1 MAKLPLADLRRML
14 ADPDIPEKSL
24 RRYLRPSGDG
34 AGAFNPEV
42 VPDPETVEI
51 TEDEL
56 ALESALGF
64 GNALC
69 RFRRRK
75 AFERRIARGDPAPVL
90 VAEGDSWFQF
100 PFLIDDVID
109 QLNGDFN
116 VWCVSAAGDTAQ
128 NIVHLNPEYM
138 RALDAQA
145 GRVQAFLFSA
155 AGNDVIGEDEN
166 GVPVLSRLLR
176 QNTGA
181 GPVEDLIDRAALD
194 RTLGFLRDSYQKVI
208 DTIRADARFA
218 TLPIVVHGYD
228 YAFPGAPGDER
239 DPIYARPDEWLGGP
253 LRAKGITHPST
264 QRAVV
269 GFMIDALYD
278 MLFALA
284 GDPAKTGVH
293 VVDVR
298 KTLWRKTDWADEI
311 HGTDDGFAMVA
322 EKFRAVIDAAI
333 GRRAPVVV
341 ERGAQARGGATIVL
355 DPGHGGA
362 EDVGGS
368 SANNVE
374 GPGGAREK
382 TVALALA
389 RAAKAALE
397 ARGHR
402 VLLTRAS
409 DRNLGLASRA
419 AVAREAQADAFVSL
433 HFSAD
438 RPPEAFHHPDAGRGS
453 ARLARAVQAALAQAS
468 GLAGG
473 GTRSLR
479 LGVLNP
485 EKLDPR
491 TAACLVEVSGL
502 ADPAEAARLAD
513 AAYVRRLAA
522 ALADGIERH
531 LADPAAG
538 ALERAPA
545 AAPDY
550 EDAASAP
557 PPPSA
562 RRTLADGRQVRGAV
576 SPGLARAFDKRAFA
590 RDGAPEM
597 AAPMAGFSNAEKFLD
612 AWRARSRGRA
622 GLSPSDKFERTV
634 GRNDAL
640 PFSFLQNGH
649 ACGRAV
655 CKIEASGVDFQG
667 AEGAWFGS
675 GFLVGPNLLLTNH
688 HVLNSAAVAREAWAK
703 FSFERTPDGG
713 LSPVRA
719 FRMDPEKLFITS
731 KAVGGLDYTFVW
743 LDGDAHE
750 EFGFI
755 PMGRGAFTIAPR
767 ERANVIHHPKG
778 EPKQVSIQNN
788 ELVDFHPV
796 MLHYVS
802 DTEGGSSGSPVMD
815 NTWRLIALHHAWET
829 LPPGVPQPGRED
841 AGFVNE
847 GVKIAAIVVDL
858 ETRLAEPREA
868 ASAQAVLAQVGGAD
882 SITGYFGAVGR
893 RARAGG
899 DGYERVVDVYQGQ
912 GQDVDIAFWNVE
924 WFNRRFTE
932 RVGDV
937 ARVIADLN
945 VDIWALSE
953 TSPEATQALV
963 ARLEDEF
970 GHTMDFA
977 ASEPDA
983 PGGRQTTAVLWNP
996 LTVRGARRDW
1006 PDEVAA
1012 LLRLDSRDP
1021 AAQAFEAV
1029 EGKVFNRFPGLFHF
1043 TALQRDEP
1051 GREPFAFNLAPLHL
1065 KAMAEGRRRR
1075 RMASNILARAVRLMI
1090 ERHDA
1095 DEDWVIGG
1103 DINAEL
1109 ASGDF
1114 AGLTGAGFLAMSA
1127 QDEDEGAFSFLKR
1140 PRSLIDS
1147 IFLSPSLSRRFG
1159 ADDFFIYARDAKAPD
1174 FVKTVSDHRPVLARL
1189 ALREAAPAAAPV
1201 VAAPAPAAPPAA
1213 PPAAAAAGDAL
1224 DQTLALLRADPD
1236 AFLRAL
1242 AARLKALDE

>member
-14 ADPDIPEKSL
+14 ADPDIPEKTL
-24 RRYLRPSGDG
+24 RQYLRASGDG
-34 AGAFNPEV
+34 AGAFDPVV

-64 GNALC
+64 GNAIC
-69 RFRRRK
+69 RYRRKK

-109 QLNGDFN
+109 QLNRDFN
-116 VWCVSAAGDTAQ
+116 VWCISAAGDTAQ

-145 GRVQAFLFSA
+145 GRVQAFLLSA
-155 AGNDVIGEDEN
+155 AGNDVIGEDAN

-176 QNTGA
+176 QNPGA

-194 RTLGFLRDSYQKVI
+194 KTLGFLRDSYQKVI

-218 TLPIVVHGYD
+218 TLPVIIHGYD
-228 YAFPGAPGDER
+228 YAFPGAPDDPR
-239 DPIYARPDEWLGGP
+239 NPIYAKPDEWLGGP

-269 GFMIDALYD
+269 GYLIDALYD

-284 GDPAKTGVH
+284 GDSAKSFVH

-298 KTLWRKTDWADEI
+298 KTLFRVTDWVDEI

-333 GRRAPVVV
+333 GRRAPVVF
-341 ERGAQARGGATIVL
+341 ERGAEGRGATIVL

-374 GPGGAREK
+374 GPGGVREK

-419 AVAREAQADAFVSL
+419 AVAREAQANAFVSL

-438 RPPEAFHHPDAGRGS
+438 QPPAAFHHPEAGRD
-453 ARLARAVQAALAQAS
+453 AERLARAVQAALEQAT
-468 GLAGG
+468 GLKGG
-473 GTRSLR
+473 GVRSLR
-479 LGVLNP
+479 LAVLNP

-491 TAACLVEVSGL
+491 TAACLIEVSGL

-531 LADPAAG
+531 LAGDVAG
-538 ALERAPA
+538 GVESAQA

-557 PPPSA
+557 PPTSE

-576 SPGLARAFDKRAFA
+576 APGLARAFDKRAFESGV
-590 RDGAPEM
+590 GAEM
-597 AAPMAGFSNAEKFLD
+597 AAPMAGFSNAERFLD
-612 AWRARSRGRA
+612 AWRARSRVRA
-622 GLSPSDKFERTV
+622 GLSPSGRFERTV

-640 PFSFLQNGH
+640 PFFFLENGH
-649 ACGRAV
+649 ARGRAV

-667 AEGAWFGS
+667 MEGAWFGS

-688 HVLNSAAVAREAWAK
+688 HVLNSPAVAREAWAK
-703 FSFERTPDGG
+703 FSFERTPGGG

-743 LDGDAHE
+743 LDGDAHA

-755 PMGRGAFTIAPR
+755 PMERGAFTIAPH

-788 ELVDFHPV
+788 ELIDFHPV

-815 NTWRLIALHHAWET
+815 NAWRLIALHHAWET
-829 LPPGVPQPGRED
+829 LPPGVAQPGRED
-841 AGFVNE
+841 ANFVNE

-858 ETRLAEPREA
+858 ETRLTEPAEA
-868 ASAQAVLAQVGGAD
+868 AAAQAVLAQVGGAD

-899 DGYERVVDVYQGQ
+899 DAYERVVDVYQGR

-963 ARLEDEF
+963 TRLKDEF
-970 GHTMDFA
+970 GHEMAFA

-983 PGGRQTTAVLWNP
+983 PGGRQSTAVLWNP
-996 LTVRGARRDW
+996 LTVQGARRDW

-1043 TALQRDEP
+1043 TALQREDP
-1051 GREPFAFNLAPLHL
+1051 GCEAFSFNLAPLHL
-1065 KAMAEGRRRR
+1065 KAMDEGRRRR
-1075 RMASNILARAVRLMI
+1075 RMASNILAHAVRLMI
-1090 ERHDA
+1090 ERHGA

-1109 ASGDF
+1109 ASEDF

-1127 QDEDEGAFSFLKR
+1127 QDEAEGAFSFLKR

-1147 IFLSPSLSRRFG
+1147 IFLSPSLSRRYG

-1189 ALREAAPAAAPV
+1189 ALRDMAPAATLIAPV
-1201 VAAPAPAAPPAA
+1201 APVAP

-1224 DQTLALLRADPD
+1224 DQTLALLKADPD

-1242 AARLKALDE
+1242 AARLRALDE

>member
-1 MAKLPLADLRRML
+1 MAKLPLADLRRMM
-14 ADPDIPEKSL
+14 ADPDVPEKTL
-24 RRYLRPSGDG
+24 RQYLRPAEDG
-34 AGAFNPEV
+34 GGVFNPEV
-42 VPDPETVEI
+42 VPNPETVEI

-56 ALESALGF
+56 ALESAIGF
-64 GNALC
+64 GNQFC
-69 RFRRRK
+69 RFRRKK

-100 PFLIDDVID
+100 PFLVEDVID
-109 QLNGDFN
+109 HLSRDFN
-116 VWCVSAAGDTAQ
+116 VWCISAAGDTAQ
-128 NIVHLNPEYM
+128 NIVHRNPEYM

-145 GRVQAFLFSA
+145 GRAQAFLFSA
-155 AGNDVIGEDEN
+155 AGNDVIGEDET
-166 GVPVLSRLLR
+166 GAPVLNRLLR
-176 QNTGA
+176 QNPGS

-194 RTLGFLRDSYQKVI
+194 KTLGFLRDSYRTVI
-208 DTIRADARFA
+208 DTIRADARFSM
-218 TLPIVVHGYD
+218 LPIIVHGYD

-239 DPIYARPDEWLGGP
+239 DPIYAKPDEWLGGP
-253 LRAKGITHPST
+253 LRARGITHPST

-269 GFMIDALYD
+269 GYLIDALYA

-284 GDPAKTGVH
+284 GDSAKTGVH

-311 HGTDDGFAMVA
+311 HGTDDGFGLVA

-333 GRRAPVVV
+333 GRRAPVAF
-341 ERGAQARGGATIVL
+341 ERGTEGRGATIVL

-368 SANNVE
+368 SANNIE
-374 GPGGAREK
+374 GSGGVQEK

-419 AVAREAQADAFVSL
+419 AVAREAQAAAFVSL

-438 RPPEAFHHPDAGRGS
+438 QPPQAFHHPDAGRD
-453 ARLARAVQAALAQAS
+453 AERLARAVQAALEQAT
-468 GLAGG
+468 GLKGG
-473 GTRSLR
+473 GVRALR
-479 LGVLNP
+479 LGVLTP
-485 EKLDPR
+485 ERLDAR

-513 AAYVRRLAA
+513 PAYLRRLAA

-531 LADPAAG
+531 LAGDVARGVESAQ
-538 ALERAPA
+538 A

-557 PPPSA
+557 PPPSE

-576 SPGLARAFDKRAFA
+576 SPGLARAFDKRAFE
-590 RDGAPEM
+590 RGDGASEM
-597 AAPMAGFSNAEKFLD
+597 ASPMAGFSDVEKFLD
-612 AWRARSRGRA
+612 AWRARSRSRA
-622 GLSPSDKFERTV
+622 GLSPSGKFERTV

-640 PFSFLQNGH
+640 PFFFLHNGH
-649 ACGRAV
+649 ARGRAV

-667 AEGAWFGS
+667 GEGAWFGS
-675 GFLVGPNLLLTNH
+675 GFLVGPNLLLSNN

-703 FSFERTPDGG
+703 FSFERTPGGG

-719 FRMDPEKLFITS
+719 FRMDPDRLFITS
-731 KAVGGLDYTFVW
+731 PAVGGLDYTFVW

-755 PMGRGAFTIAPR
+755 PMERGAFTIAPH

-778 EPKQVSIQNN
+778 EPKQVSLQNN
-788 ELVDFHPV
+788 ELIDFHPV

-815 NTWRLIALHHAWET
+815 NTWRLIALHHAWEA
-829 LPPGVPQPGRED
+829 LPPGTPSPGREGAD
-841 AGFVNE
+841 FVNE

-858 ETRLAEPREA
+858 ETRLTEPSEA
-868 ASAQAVLAQVGGAD
+868 AAAQAVLAQVGGAD

-899 DGYERVVDVYQGQ
+899 DAYERVVDVYQGS

-953 TSPEATQALV
+953 SSPEATQALV
-963 ARLEDEF
+963 TRLKDEF
-970 GHTMDFA
+970 GHQMAFA

-983 PGGRQTTAVLWNP
+983 PGGRQTTTVLWNP
-996 LTVRGARRDW
+996 LTVKGERRDW
-1006 PDEVAA
+1006 PPEIAA

-1021 AAQAFEAV
+1021 AAQPFEAV
-1029 EGKVFNRFPGLFHF
+1029 EGAIFNRFPGLFHF

-1051 GREPFAFNLAPLHL
+1051 YRAAFDFNLVPLHL
-1065 KAMAEGRRRR
+1065 KAMDEGRRRR
-1075 RMASNILARAVRLMI
+1075 RMASNILAQAVRLMI
-1090 ERHDA
+1090 ERHGA

-1103 DINAEL
+1103 DVNAEL
-1109 ASGDF
+1109 ASEDF
-1114 AGLTGAGFLAMSA
+1114 AGLTGRGFLAMSA
-1127 QDEDEGAFSFLKR
+1127 QDEAEGAFSFLKR

-1147 IFLSPSLSRRFG
+1147 IFLSPSLSRRYG

-1189 ALREAAPAAAPV
+1189 ALRDAAPAAAAVLPAV
-1201 VAAPAPAAPPAA
+1201 VTPPAA
-1213 PPAAAAAGDAL
+1213 PPAAEADAL